1 MFLQKSELGKGKEMR
16 GVLFG
21 QNVSPV
27 KHVSFL
33 VVAVSEIMHFSIEFF
48 RLSLSPQASVSDE
61 CV

>member
-1 MFLQKSELGKGKEMR
+1 MH

-48 RLSLSPQASVSDE
+48 RLSSSPQASVSDE
-61 CV
+61 CM